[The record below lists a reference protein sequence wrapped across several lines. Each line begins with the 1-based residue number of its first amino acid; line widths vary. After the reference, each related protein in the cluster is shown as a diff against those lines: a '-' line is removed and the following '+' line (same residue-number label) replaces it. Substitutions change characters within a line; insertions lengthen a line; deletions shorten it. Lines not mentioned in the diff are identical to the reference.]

1 MDMGMNTRWNQV
13 VGVRLCAWLI
23 CVGSLAGCM
32 HSSGKSSSSTMHP
45 SAQVPSATG
54 KVSAKRSEGN
64 MELSVKVDHMAPPE
78 KIARG
83 ATTYVVWAEPAAGG
97 APQNLGSLKVGE
109 DRSAKLDTTT
119 PSRDMKII
127 VTPETSPDVTKPS
140 NDPVLW
146 TTINQ

>member
-1 MDMGMNTRWNQV
+1 MNTRWNQV

-32 HSSGKSSSSTMHP
+32 HSGQSSSSTMHP
-45 SAQVPSATG
+45 STQVPSATG
-54 KVSAKRSEGN
+54 KVSADRKEGN
-64 MELSVKVDHMAPPE
+64 MKLSVKVEHMAPPE
-78 KIARG
+78 KISQG

-97 APQNLGSLKVGE
+97 PAQNLGALKIGD

-119 PSRDMKII
+119 PARDMKII
-127 VTPETSPDVTKPS
+127 VTPENSPDVTHPS
-140 NDPVLW
+140 ADPVLW